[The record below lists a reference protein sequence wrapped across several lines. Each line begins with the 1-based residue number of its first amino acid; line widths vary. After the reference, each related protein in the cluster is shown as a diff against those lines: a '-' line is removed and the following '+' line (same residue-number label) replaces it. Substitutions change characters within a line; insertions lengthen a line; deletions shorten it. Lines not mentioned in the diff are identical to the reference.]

1 MNRKLPSLTGL
12 QAFEAVARNGSFTRA
27 AEELNVTQTAVS
39 HRIARLEA
47 ELGLRLF
54 LRRKGGLVLT
64 EPAEGYL
71 AAVSGAFGALYDS
84 TDRLLRRDEQGVL
97 TVSTLTSFAAKWL
110 VPRLAGFQ
118 AAHPDIDVRILTSST
133 NVDFGQED
141 VDLAIRYGDGR
152 WPGLRADLLLEEALM
167 PVCSPRFLAGPDPL
181 KAPED
186 LAGRPTVHIT
196 SYGDDWARWLAAA
209 GLDGLKL
216 GRPLKFDL
224 AFAAIE
230 AVIDGAGIG
239 MGRTSL
245 VDYDLANGRLAAPF
259 GPRLR
264 RRAFYVVVPEQRAE
278 QPKVKRFRDWLLSSD

>member
-1 MNRKLPSLTGL
+1 MNRRLPSLTGL
-12 QAFEAVARNGSFTRA
+12 QAFEAVARHGSFTRA

-71 AAVSGAFGALYDS
+71 TAVSGAFGALYDS
-84 TDRLLRRDEQGVL
+84 TSRLLRRDEQGVL

-118 AAHPDIDVRILTSST
+118 AAHPDIDVRILTSSA

-152 WPGLRADLLLEEALM
+152 WPGLRADLLLEEALV
-167 PVCSPRFLAGPDPL
+167 PVCSPRFLEGRDPL
-181 KAPED
+181 TAPED

-209 GLDGLKL
+209 GMEGLAL

-230 AVIDGAGIG
+230 AVIDGAGVG

-245 VDYDLANGRLAAPF
+245 VAYDLANGRLVAPF
-259 GPRLR
+259 DLRLR
-264 RRAFYVVVPEQRAE
+264 RRAFYIVVPEQRVE
-278 QPKVKRFRDWLLSSD
+278 QP